1 MGSLK
6 PWNNFDWNHFVELN
20 KMSKTFKT
28 RHLPVSNHESWRHC
42 KVVTVPNEWK
52 NPVKSKTIKKKSTP
66 SPKPITVFD
75 SSDEE
80 AEASAGSPSAPADP
94 SDEEAEASAA
104 SASAQVDPSETEE
117 ELNEN
122 GAESSDHGDD
132 DDGPESPSSI
142 KRTRSRK
149 TPAPR
154 NVPARRKRKMTA
166 RKSQNDSP
174 RKVLRR
180 SPRKKTGIQ
189 NA

>member
-6 PWNNFDWNHFVELN
+6 PWNNFDWKHFVELN
-20 KMSKTFKT
+20 KMAKTFKI

-80 AEASAGSPSAPADP
+80 AEASAGSASAPVDDP
-94 SDEEAEASAA
+94 SDEESEAA
-104 SASAQVDPSETEE
+104 SAGSAAAPVDPSATEE
-117 ELNEN
+117 ENSDEKA
-122 GAESSDHGDD
+122 GESSDNGGDD
-132 DDGPESPSSI
+132 NDGPASPSSI

-149 TPAPR
+149 TPSAG
-154 NVPARRKRKMTA
+154 NSLPARRKKRKMTA

-174 RKVLRR
+174 KKVRKSR
-180 SPRKKTGIQ
+180 
-189 NA
+189 